1 MTRRRLGHSYNRT
14 YVAPYC
20 GDIGGIVRFSL
31 HIPVNGLLVVEK
43 CGGGGALFFLFGN
56 SDILFFGCRKTLP
69 PAALAVFSSLREN

>member
-20 GDIGGIVRFSL
+20 GDIGGIIRFSL

-43 CGGGGALFFLFGN
+43 CGGGGALVFLFGN
-56 SDILFFGCRKTLP
+56 SDIFFWL
-69 PAALAVFSSLREN
+69 